1 LINGHFILNSL
12 RAFLNAIL
20 VPAAVQNFY
29 SEGMKLTQ
37 ILFISE
43 EAIQML
49 EDLQMVYEIK
59 VAIKQSDSIHVED
72 VQIGHVDKSAV
83 DIPF

>member
-1 LINGHFILNSL
+1 
-12 RAFLNAIL
+12 
-20 VPAAVQNFY
+20 
-29 SEGMKLTQ
+29 MKLTQ

-72 VQIGHVDKSAV
+72 VQIGQVDKSAV

>member
-1 LINGHFILNSL
+1 
-12 RAFLNAIL
+12 
-20 VPAAVQNFY
+20 
-29 SEGMKLTQ
+29 MKLTQ

-72 VQIGHVDKSAV
+72 VQIGHVDKSGV